1 MRIVFLPFL
10 AFCTLTAIA
19 QKPID
24 PYHYTTTKNIT
35 VSKAA
40 VVSAHPLASAA
51 GLWVLQKGGNA
62 IDAAI
67 ATQLALAVVYPQAGN
82 IGGGGFLVARLANGN
97 NIAIDYR
104 EKAPGKGSRDM
115 YLDEK
120 GNAINNLSKN
130 GHLAAG
136 VPGTVAGLVTSH
148 KYGKLPFATLV
159 EPAIL
164 LAKGHAID
172 SDEARNLNAHHG
184 AFILNNTKVPVFVKA
199 DQWKAGDTLSQPDLV
214 KTLERIR
221 DNGWAGFYEG
231 ETAKLIVEEMAR
243 GGGLITL
250 ADLQAYKATEREAVV
265 FPYKNYEIVTMPLPS
280 SGGVL
285 LPQMMNMVRNRE
297 LGKKGHNSPEAI
309 QLMVEAERRAYADR
323 AQFLGDP
330 DFVKVPI
337 KTLTSQAY
345 ADKRMEDYQPGVA
358 GNSNNTTFGQISE
371 SDQTTHLSVVDQYG
385 NAVSVTTTLNGG
397 YGSHTV
403 VAGAG
408 FILNNEMD
416 DFSVKPGVPNM
427 YGALGGEA
435 NAIAP
440 NKRMLSSMTPS
451 IVLKDKKPYIVVG
464 TPGGTTITT
473 NVFLSIVNILEF
485 NLSPIDAVNKPKF
498 HHQWKPD
505 DILIERDMPQA
516 TVDALQKM
524 GYKIRKTGGIGRTE
538 LIVVNGKKIEAVADK
553 RGADAAAGF

>member
-1 MRIVFLPFL
+1 MRIVFLFL
-10 AFCTLTAIA
+10 VAVFTLSAIA
-19 QKPID
+19 QQPID

-67 ATQLALAVVYPQAGN
+67 ATQLALAVVCPQAGN
-82 IGGGGFLVARLANGN
+82 IGGGGFLVARLANGK

-120 GNAINNLSKN
+120 GEAINNLSKN
-130 GHLAAG
+130 GHLASG

-164 LAKGHAID
+164 LARGHAID
-172 SDEARNLNAHHG
+172 ADEARGLNTHHG
-184 AFILNNTKVPVFVKA
+184 AFILNNTKVPVFVKG
-199 DQWKAGDTLSQPDLV
+199 DQWKAGDTLAQPELV

-221 DNGWAGFYEG
+221 DQGWKGFYEG
-231 ETAKLIVEEMAR
+231 ETARLIVEEMAR
-243 GGGLITL
+243 GGGLISL
-250 ADLQAYKATEREAVV
+250 EDLRSYQATEREAVV
-265 FPYKNYEIVTMPLPS
+265 FLYKNYEIVTMALPS

-297 LGKKGHNSPEAI
+297 LGKKGHNTPDAI
-309 QLMVEAERRAYADR
+309 QLMVEVERRAYADR

-345 ADKRMEDYQPGVA
+345 ADKRMEDYKAGIA
-358 GNSNNTTFGQISE
+358 GNSNNTNFGQISE
-371 SDQTTHLSVVDQYG
+371 SDETTHLSVVDQYG

-427 YGALGGEA
+427 YGALGDEA

-440 NKRMLSSMTPS
+440 NKRMLSSMSPS

-473 NVFLSIVNILEF
+473 NVFLSIINILEF
-485 NLSPIDAVNKPKF
+485 NLSAVDAVNMPKF

-505 DILIERDMPQA
+505 EILIERDMPQA

-524 GYKIRKTGGIGRTE
+524 GYKIRKTGAIGRTE
-538 LIVVNGKKIEAVADK
+538 LILINGKKIEAVADK
-553 RGADAAAGF
+553 RGADAAAGY

>member
-184 AFILNNTKVPVFVKA
+184 AFVLNNTKVPVFVKA

-221 DNGWAGFYEG
+221 DHGWAGFYEG
-231 ETAKLIVEEMAR
+231 ETARLIVEEMAR

-265 FPYKNYEIVTMPLPS
+265 FPYKNFEIVTMPLPS

-285 LPQMMNMVRNRE
+285 LPQMINMVRNRE
-297 LGKKGHNSPEAI
+297 LGKKGHNSPDAI

-538 LIVVNGKKIEAVADK
+538 LIVINGKKIEAVADK

>member
-1 MRIVFLPFL
+1 MRIVFLL
-10 AFCTLTAIA
+10 LVSISTLTAIA
-19 QKPID
+19 QQPID
-24 PYHYTTTKNIT
+24 PYHYSTTKNIT

-67 ATQLALAVVYPQAGN
+67 ATQLALAVVYPAAGN
-82 IGGGGFLVARLANGN
+82 IGGGGFLVARLSNGK

-104 EKAPGKGSRDM
+104 EKAPGRGSRDM

-120 GNAINNLSKN
+120 GNAINNLSKA
-130 GHLAAG
+130 GHLASG
-136 VPGTVAGLVTSH
+136 VPGTVAGLVASH

-164 LAKGHAID
+164 LARGHAID
-172 SDEARNLNAHHG
+172 SDEARGLNAHHG
-184 AFILNNTKVPVFVKA
+184 AFILNNTRVPVFVKG
-199 DQWKAGDTLSQPDLV
+199 DMWKAGDTLAQPELA

-221 DNGWAGFYEG
+221 DNGWKGFYEG
-231 ETAKLIVEEMAR
+231 ETARLIVEEMAR
-243 GGGLITL
+243 GNGLITL
-250 ADLQAYKATEREAVV
+250 EDLKNYQATEREAVV

-285 LPQMMNMVRNRE
+285 LPQMMNMVRSRE
-297 LGKKGHNSPEAI
+297 LGKMGHNSPEAV

-337 KTLTSQAY
+337 KTLTSQSY
-345 ADKRMEDYQPGVA
+345 ADKRMEDYKPGVA
-358 GNSNNTTFGQISE
+358 GNSNNTNYGEIHE
-371 SDQTTHLSVVDQYG
+371 SDQTTHLSVVDQFG

-451 IVLKDKKPYIVVG
+451 IVLKNKKPYVVVG

-485 NLSPIDAVNKPKF
+485 SLNPVDAVNKPKF

-505 DILIERDMPQA
+505 DILVERDFPQA
-516 TVDALQKM
+516 TLDALQKM
-524 GYKIRKTGGIGRTE
+524 GYKIRKTGAIGRTE
-538 LIVVNGKKIEAVADK
+538 LIVINGKKIEAVADK
-553 RGADAAAGF
+553 RGYDAAAGF

>member
-1 MRIVFLPFL
+1 
-10 AFCTLTAIA
+10 
-19 QKPID
+19 
-24 PYHYTTTKNIT
+24 
-35 VSKAA
+35 
-40 VVSAHPLASAA
+40 
-51 GLWVLQKGGNA
+51 
-62 IDAAI
+62 
-67 ATQLALAVVYPQAGN
+67 
-82 IGGGGFLVARLANGN
+82 
-97 NIAIDYR
+97 
-104 EKAPGKGSRDM
+104 M

-120 GNAINNLSKN
+120 GEAINNLSKN

-164 LAKGHAID
+164 LARGHAID
-172 SDEARNLNAHHG
+172 SDEARNLNTHHG
-184 AFILNNTKVPVFVKA
+184 AFVLNNTRVPVFVKA
-199 DQWKAGDTLSQPDLV
+199 DMWKKGDTLAQPELV

-221 DNGWAGFYEG
+221 DNGWKGFYEG
-231 ETAKLIVEEMAR
+231 ETARLIVEEMQR
-243 GGGLITL
+243 GKGMISLE
-250 ADLQAYKATEREAVV
+250 DLRSYQATEREAVV
-265 FPYKNYEIVTMPLPS
+265 FPFKNYEIVTMALPS

-297 LGKKGHNSPEAI
+297 LGKKGHNTPDAI
-309 QLMVEAERRAYADR
+309 QLMVEVERRAYADR

-337 KTLTSQAY
+337 KTLTSQTY
-345 ADKRMEDYQPGVA
+345 ADQRMEDYKPAIA
-358 GNSNNTTFGQISE
+358 GNSNNTNFGEIRE

-427 YGALGGEA
+427 YGALGKDA

-440 NKRMLSSMTPS
+440 NKRMLSSMSPS
-451 IVLKDKKPYIVVG
+451 IVLKNKKPYVVVG

-473 NVFLSIVNILEF
+473 NVFLSIINILEF
-485 NLSPIDAVNKPKF
+485 NLSAVDAVNMPKF

-505 DILIERDMPQA
+505 EILVERDMPQT

-524 GYKIRKTGGIGRTE
+524 GYKIRKTGAIGRTE
-538 LIVVNGKKIEAVADK
+538 LILIDGKKIEAVADK
-553 RGADAAAGF
+553 RGADAAAGY

>member
-1 MRIVFLPFL
+1 MRIVFLL
-10 AFCTLTAIA
+10 LVSISTLTAIA
-19 QKPID
+19 QQPID
-24 PYHYTTTKNIT
+24 PYHYSTTKNIT

-67 ATQLALAVVYPQAGN
+67 ATQLALAVVYPAAGN
-82 IGGGGFLVARLANGN
+82 IGGGGFLVAKLSNGK

-104 EKAPGKGSRDM
+104 EKAPGRGSRDM

-120 GNAINNLSKN
+120 GNAINNLSKA
-130 GHLAAG
+130 GHLASG
-136 VPGTVAGLVTSH
+136 VPGTVAGLVASH

-164 LAKGHAID
+164 LARGHAID
-172 SDEARNLNAHHG
+172 SDEARGLNAHHG
-184 AFILNNTKVPVFVKA
+184 AFILNNTRVPVFVKG
-199 DQWKAGDTLSQPDLV
+199 DMWKAGDTLAQPELV

-221 DNGWAGFYEG
+221 DNGWKGFYEG
-231 ETAKLIVEEMAR
+231 ETARLIVEEMAR
-243 GGGLITL
+243 GKGLITL
-250 ADLQAYKATEREAVV
+250 EDLKNYQATEREAVV

-297 LGKKGHNSPEAI
+297 LGKMGHNSPEAV

-337 KTLTSQAY
+337 KTLTSQSY
-345 ADKRMEDYQPGVA
+345 ADQRMQDYKPGVA
-358 GNSNNTTFGQISE
+358 GNSNNTNYGEIHE
-371 SDQTTHLSVVDQYG
+371 SDQTTHLSVVDQFG

-451 IVLKDKKPYIVVG
+451 IVLKNKKPYVVVG

-473 NVFLSIVNILEF
+473 NVFLSIINILEF
-485 NLSPIDAVNKPKF
+485 SLSPIDAVNKPKF

-505 DILIERDMPQA
+505 DILVERDFPQA
-516 TVDALQKM
+516 TLDALQKM
-524 GYKIRKTGGIGRTE
+524 GYKIRKTGAIGRTE
-538 LIVVNGKKIEAVADK
+538 LIVINGKKIEAVADK
-553 RGADAAAGF
+553 RGNDAAAGF